1 MKIFALVAVLA
12 FAVPF
17 AAAAQAVPGTVAQ
30 QVQQTY
36 HTNFPA
42 GPNNAHGK

>member
-1 MKIFALVAVLA
+1 MKIFALVAALA

-17 AAAAQAVPGTVAQ
+17 AASAQRVPGTVAQ

-36 HTNFPA
+36 HTNFPSA
-42 GPNNAHGK
+42 PAQSNGQ